1 MLIKICGMMDKQN
14 ILDLDILKP
23 DLIGLIFYKGSPRFV
38 NNNFIPDTNTSKVG
52 VFVNETVE
60 YILEKVKEF
69 NLSKIQLHGSESLA
83 FVKKISMYKIPII
96 KMFHLENYT
105 SNSLLEA
112 YSPFCEYFL
121 FDTNSKNHGGTGK
134 KFDWQLLDD
143 YSLSTPFILSG
154 GINTNDSMIIKSI
167 QHTAFAGID
176 INSGFELSAG
186 IKNVEKIKK
195 FIDEIRN

>member
-1 MLIKICGMMDKQN
+1 MLIKICGMLDKQN
-14 ILDLDILKP
+14 ILELDILKP

-52 VFVNETVE
+52 VFVNESVE

-83 FVKKISMYKIPII
+83 FVKKLSRYKIPII
-96 KMFHLENYT
+96 KMFHLGNYT

-134 KFDWQLLDD
+134 KFDWQLLED

-154 GINTNDSMIIKSI
+154 GINSNDSMMIKSI

-176 INSGFELSAG
+176 INSGFEIRAG